1 MKNYKYKLSI
11 IIPTY
16 NRQDK
21 IINAL
26 NSIPARDDIEVIIID
41 DASTDNTISVIKNYN
56 RLHIKLISLTKN
68 GGPGRARNFGL
79 DAMQGEW
86 FTFLDSDDC
95 LVTNEFNKVIDN
107 CLVDKY
113 DIVWAT
119 NKRKTGADWTARVFQ
134 GSFGRSYLVENV
146 RHPEIYWG
154 EDQEFMMQIYK
165 NNPSIK
171 EVKISNCVYIYDN
184 RPGDPT
190 TLSYKRL
197 VENKGRY
204 W

>member
-1 MKNYKYKLSI
+1 MSDYKYKLSI
-11 IIPTY
+11 IIPTF
-16 NRQDK
+16 NRENK

-26 NSIPARDDIEVIIID
+26 DSIPKRSDIEVIVVD
-41 DASTDNTISVIKNYN
+41 DASTDNTVKILKEYKGLNLKI
-56 RLHIKLISLTKN
+56 IQLTKN
-68 GGPGRARNFGL
+68 GGPGRARNYGL
-79 DAMQGEW
+79 DVMQGEW

-95 LVTNEFNKVIDN
+95 LVTDEFNKVIDSY
-107 CLVDKY
+107 LADRY
-113 DIVWAT
+113 DIIWPT
-119 NKRKTGADWTARVFQ
+119 NKRKTGASWTAKVFQ

-171 EVKISNCVYIYDN
+171 ELKISNCIYIYDN
-184 RPGDPT
+184 RPDDPT
-190 TLSYKRL
+190 TLTHKRL

-204 W
+204 

>member
-1 MKNYKYKLSI
+1 MGDYKYKLSI
-11 IIPTY
+11 IIPTF
-16 NRQDK
+16 NRENK

-26 NSIPARDDIEVIIID
+26 DSIPRRSDIEVIVID
-41 DASTDNTISVIKNYN
+41 DSSTDNTVKILKEYRGLNLKI
-56 RLHIKLISLTKN
+56 IQLTKN
-68 GGPGRARNFGL
+68 GGPGKARNYGL
-79 DAMQGEW
+79 DVMQGEW

-95 LVTNEFNKVIDN
+95 LVTDEFNKVIDSY
-107 CLVDKY
+107 LVDRY
-113 DIVWAT
+113 DIIWPT
-119 NKRKTGADWTARVFQ
+119 NKRKTGASWTAKVFQ

-171 EVKISNCVYIYDN
+171 ELKISNCVYIYDN
-184 RPGDPT
+184 RPQDPT
-190 TLSYKRL
+190 TLTNKRL
-197 VENKGRY
+197 VENKGKY

>member
-1 MKNYKYKLSI
+1 MSNYKYKLSI
-11 IIPTY
+11 IIPTF
-16 NRQDK
+16 NRENK

-26 NSIPARDDIEVIIID
+26 DSIPRRSDIEVIVID
-41 DASTDNTISVIKNYN
+41 DASTDNTVKILKEYKGLNLKI
-56 RLHIKLISLTKN
+56 IQLTQN
-68 GGPGRARNFGL
+68 GGPGKARNFGL
-79 DAMQGEW
+79 DIMQGEW

-95 LVTNEFNKVIDN
+95 LVTDEFNKVIDSY
-107 CLVDKY
+107 LVDKY
-113 DIVWAT
+113 DIIWPT
-119 NKRKTGADWTARVFQ
+119 NRRKTGASWTARVFQ

-171 EVKISNCVYIYDN
+171 EIKISNCVYIYDN
-184 RPGDPT
+184 RPQDLT
-190 TLSYKRL
+190 TLTYKRL

-204 W
+204 

>member
-1 MKNYKYKLSI
+1 MGNYKYKLSI
-11 IIPTY
+11 IIPTF
-16 NRQDK
+16 NRENK

-26 NSIPARDDIEVIIID
+26 DSIPKRSDIEVIVVD
-41 DASTDNTISVIKNYN
+41 DASTDNTVKILKEYKGLNLKI
-56 RLHIKLISLTKN
+56 IQLTKN
-68 GGPGRARNFGL
+68 GGPGKARNFGL
-79 DAMQGEW
+79 DIMQGEW

-95 LVTNEFNKVIDN
+95 LVTDEFNKVIDSY
-107 CLVDKY
+107 LVDKY
-113 DIVWAT
+113 DIIWPT
-119 NKRKTGADWTARVFQ
+119 NRRKTGASWTARVFH

-171 EVKISNCVYIYDN
+171 EIKISNCVYIYDN
-184 RPGDPT
+184 RPQDLT
-190 TLSYKRL
+190 TLTYKRL

-204 W
+204 

>member
-1 MKNYKYKLSI
+1 MGDYKYKLSI
-11 IIPTY
+11 IIPTF
-16 NRQDK
+16 NRKNK

-26 NSIPARDDIEVIIID
+26 DSIPRRSDIEVIVID
-41 DASTDNTISVIKNYN
+41 DASTDNTVKILKEYKGLNLKI
-56 RLHIKLISLTKN
+56 IQLTKN
-68 GGPGRARNFGL
+68 GGPGKARNFGL
-79 DAMQGEW
+79 DIMQGEW

-95 LVTNEFNKVIDN
+95 LVTDEFNKVIDSY
-107 CLVDKY
+107 LVDKY
-113 DIVWAT
+113 DIIWPT
-119 NKRKTGADWTARVFQ
+119 NRRKTGASWTARVFQ

-171 EVKISNCVYIYDN
+171 EIKISNCVYIYDN
-184 RPGDPT
+184 RPQDLT
-190 TLSYKRL
+190 TLTYKRL

>member
-1 MKNYKYKLSI
+1 MSNYKYKLSI
-11 IIPTY
+11 IIPTF
-16 NRQDK
+16 NRENK

-26 NSIPARDDIEVIIID
+26 DSIPRRSDIEVIVID
-41 DASTDNTISVIKNYN
+41 DASTDNTVKILKEYKGLNLKI
-56 RLHIKLISLTKN
+56 IQLTKN
-68 GGPGRARNFGL
+68 GGPGKARNFGL
-79 DAMQGEW
+79 DIMQGEW

-95 LVTNEFNKVIDN
+95 LVTDEFNKVIDSY
-107 CLVDKY
+107 LVDKY
-113 DIVWAT
+113 DIIWPS
-119 NKRKTGADWTARVFQ
+119 NRRKTGASWTARVFQ

-171 EVKISNCVYIYDN
+171 EIKISNCVYIYDN
-184 RPGDPT
+184 RPQDLT
-190 TLSYKRL
+190 TLTYKRL

>member
-1 MKNYKYKLSI
+1 MSDYKYKLSI
-11 IIPTY
+11 IIPTF
-16 NRQDK
+16 NREDK

-26 NSIPARDDIEVIIID
+26 DSIPRRSDIEVIVID
-41 DASTDNTISVIKNYN
+41 DASTDNTVKILKEYKGLNLKI
-56 RLHIKLISLTKN
+56 IQLTKN
-68 GGPGRARNFGL
+68 GGPGKARNSGL
-79 DAMQGEW
+79 DIMQGEW

-95 LVTNEFNKVIDN
+95 LVTDEFNKVIDN
-107 CLVDKY
+107 YLVDRY
-113 DIVWAT
+113 DIIWPT
-119 NKRKTGADWTARVFQ
+119 NRRKTGSSWTARVFQ

-146 RHPEIYWG
+146 RHPEIYWS
-154 EDQEFMMQIYK
+154 EDQEFMIQIYK

-171 EVKISNCVYIYDN
+171 ELKISNCVYIYDN
-184 RPGDPT
+184 RPQDPT

>member
-1 MKNYKYKLSI
+1 MSDYKYKLSI
-11 IIPTY
+11 IIPTF
-16 NRQDK
+16 NRENK

-26 NSIPARDDIEVIIID
+26 DSIPKRSDIEVIVVD
-41 DASTDNTISVIKNYN
+41 DASTDNTVKILKEYKGLNLKI
-56 RLHIKLISLTKN
+56 IQLTKN
-68 GGPGRARNFGL
+68 GGPGKARNFGL
-79 DAMQGEW
+79 DIMQGEW

-95 LVTNEFNKVIDN
+95 LVTDEFNKVIDSY
-107 CLVDKY
+107 LVDKY
-113 DIVWAT
+113 DIIWPT
-119 NKRKTGADWTARVFQ
+119 NRRKTGASWTARVFQ